1 MDPIKNHKTGFLPLD
16 AEKPLTVQRGSLPQ
30 LDKKEAVARDFERIF
45 ALQLVS
51 EMTKGTF
58 KTADNAIGKAGSEI
72 YRSQINETL
81 AAELARNG
89 SLGIAR
95 MLISAW
101 KIEEEKQP

>member
-1 MDPIKNHKTGFLPLD
+1 MDPIKNDKNGFLPLKT
-16 AEKPLTVQRGSLPQ
+16 EKPLTVKREALPPI
-30 LDKKEAVARDFERIF
+30 DKKVAAAQDFERIF

-58 KTADNAIGKAGSEI
+58 KTADNAIGKAGSEM

-95 MLISAW
+95 MLTSAW
-101 KIEEEKQP
+101 KIEEDKQP